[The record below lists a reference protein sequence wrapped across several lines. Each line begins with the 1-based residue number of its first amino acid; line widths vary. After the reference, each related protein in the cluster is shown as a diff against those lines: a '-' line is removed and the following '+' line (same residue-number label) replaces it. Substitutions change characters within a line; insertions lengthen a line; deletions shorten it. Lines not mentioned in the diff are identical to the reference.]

1 MAFQAYLDT
10 IQQKTELDVD
20 GLKAA
25 ANAARLSER
34 GSLKAGAK
42 AGQVVHWLQAE
53 YGLGR
58 GHGMAVYALLTGKR
72 VPGD

>member
-25 ANAARLSER
+25 ATRQGCQSGAASKPAPRR
-34 GSLKAGAK
+34 AR
-42 AGQVVHWLQAE
+42 W
-53 YGLGR
+53 Y
-58 GHGMAVYALLTGKR
+58 TGYKR
-72 VPGD
+72 STA